1 MLFGIP
7 QKPIN
12 RSLKN
17 QFGQAHHC
25 QKQNPRQ
32 KEKIHLS
39 TLRKII
45 FQRTR
50 HTIINTNTHDRQED
64 TSLIETL
71 LLKVEGRR
79 NSNLRDGG
87 GNNYISHHTK
97 KGYKIKAKNAS
108 RNPHPTLRSIEK
120 NVSCLALRRKEG
132 NLIHGVNYQNH
143 IQITCVILCWY

>member
-1 MLFGIP
+1 MFQRIPSKIMPFGIP

-25 QKQNPRQ
+25 QKQTPRQ
-32 KEKIHLS
+32 NRKIHSS

-50 HTIINTNTHDRQED
+50 HTIININTHDRQED
-64 TSLIETL
+64 TNLIETL
-71 LLKVEGRR
+71 LSKVEGKR

-87 GNNYISHHTK
+87 GNNCISHRTK
-97 KGYKIKAKNAS
+97 
-108 RNPHPTLRSIEK
+108 
-120 NVSCLALRRKEG
+120 
-132 NLIHGVNYQNH
+132 
-143 IQITCVILCWY
+143 

>member
-1 MLFGIP
+1 MPFGIP

-25 QKQNPRQ
+25 QKQTPRQ
-32 KEKIHLS
+32 NRKIHLS

-50 HTIINTNTHDRQED
+50 HTIINTNTHDCQGD
-64 TSLIETL
+64 TNLIETL
-71 LLKVEGRR
+71 LSNVEGRR
-79 NSNLRDGG
+79 NSKLRDGG
-87 GNNYISHHTK
+87 GNNYISHRTK
-97 KGYKIKAKNAS
+97 KGYKIKARNAS
-108 RNPHPTLRSIEK
+108 RNPHLTLRSIEK

-132 NLIHGVNYQNH
+132 NLIHGANYQNH
-143 IQITCVILCWY
+143 IQITCVILC